1 MSGAA
6 IGIIVVIACA
16 AYYIISR
23 GKRTHAVGAF
33 RNKPSRDEDDGG
45 E

>member
-6 IGIIVVIACA
+6 IGLIIVIACA
-16 AYYIISR
+16 AYYIVSR
-23 GKRTHAVGAF
+23 GARGTGVGAF
-33 RNKPSRDEDDGG
+33 RNKPTRPEDDAA